1 MGFSVPSASAADRRA
16 AERRRR
22 SILRSYL
29 AAVEQGV
36 DWESPRYRR
45 LEACFAAMA
54 ADYGAE
60 NGISLEA
67 WLQFGVPPRVLEA
80 AGILSSG
87 QSPPPRP
94 HMASRSW
101 RL

>member
-1 MGFSVPSASAADRRA
+1 MGFSVPASAPADRRA

-29 AAVEQGV
+29 AAVEAGV
-36 DWESPRYRR
+36 DWEDPRYRR
-45 LEACFAAMA
+45 LEGCFVAMA
-54 ADYGAE
+54 ADYGTA

-67 WLQFGVPPRVLEA
+67 WLQFGVPARVLEA
-80 AGILSSG
+80 AGILSSD